1 MADSTTPPTVP
12 HVLNVSCIPSMLE
25 TSFVSTH
32 TALQDIVFLNSIAV
46 PELIGED
53 FDTQA
58 IAVLQKMESELS
70 KFGMSKHNVVSI
82 RTTVGDIDSDLS
94 DFNKLYDGWTTKDL
108 KILPTMSACQLTDFE
123 GGQRLMLSVTATQ
136 APKVTMPAG
145 LTRSGGGEPDFWIRS
160 EDSPDFGNKMHFPWS
175 SVVEAGDMVWLC
187 GHLDVSVGSDTSM
200 QAEADLQW
208 VDEILAAV
216 GLSKEAVIH
225 THIMVPASLP
235 DEELENVLSLC
246 TQRGWKSTEVIHAAK
261 TCANCKVEITC
272 LASRSTSVRLA

>member
-1 MADSTTPPTVP
+1 MS
-12 HVLNVSCIPSMLE
+12 E

-32 TALQDIVFLNSIAV
+32 SALQDIVFLNGIAV
-46 PELIGED
+46 PELVGED
-53 FDTQA
+53 FVTQA

-70 KFGMSKHNVVSI
+70 KFGMSKHNVVNI
-82 RTTVGDIDSDLS
+82 RTTVGDLDSDLS
-94 DFNKLYDGWTTKDL
+94 DFNRLYDDWTTKDL
-108 KILPTMSACQLTDFE
+108 TILPTMSACQLTEFE
-123 GGQRLMLSVTATQ
+123 GGPRLMLSVTATQ

-145 LTRSGGGEPDFWIRS
+145 LTRSGGGEPAFMIRS
-160 EDSPDFGNKMHFPWS
+160 EDSSDFGKQMHFPWS

-187 GHLDVSVGSDTSM
+187 GHLDVSVGNDTSM

-208 VDEILAAV
+208 VDEMLAAA

-235 DEELENVLSLC
+235 GSELENVLTFC
-246 TQRGWKSTEVIHAAK
+246 AQRGWTSTEVIHATK
-261 TCANCKVEITC
+261 TCADCKVEITC